1 MEAMSCGLPIIATRH
16 AGIAE
21 LIEHGCSGILVE
33 EYDYKTMA
41 SEMLQICQSDE
52 LVFTFGKQAS
62 KQIRNHQLVM
72 NSDQL
77 LAEIV
82 EKYRNKE

>member
-1 MEAMSCGLPIIATRH
+1 
-16 AGIAE
+16 
-21 LIEHGCSGILVE
+21 
-33 EYDYKTMA
+33 MA
-41 SEMLQICQSDE
+41 AEMLRICQSDE